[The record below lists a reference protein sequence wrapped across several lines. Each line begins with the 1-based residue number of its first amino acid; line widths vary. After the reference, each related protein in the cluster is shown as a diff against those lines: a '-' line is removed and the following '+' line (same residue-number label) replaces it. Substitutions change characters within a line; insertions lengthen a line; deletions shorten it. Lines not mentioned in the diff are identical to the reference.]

1 MLNSHF
7 KLTGLGQCR
16 YIFNYT
22 RVFIKTPQLVEMYSK
37 QCSMIILFATVVGM
51 VTSISI
57 SANPAAFGADVKNL
71 DKRAPLN
78 VK

>member
-1 MLNSHF
+1 
-7 KLTGLGQCR
+7 
-16 YIFNYT
+16 
-22 RVFIKTPQLVEMYSK
+22 MYSK

-51 VTSISI
+51 ISSISI
-57 SANPAAFGADVKNL
+57 SANPAAFGTDVKNL